1 MAYRLAEER
10 QGPAHKKAVAMSNLG
25 NTSAGFVIIALAF
38 SGCLQGQVVLQPSTR
53 SEPEKP
59 APYALGPDD
68 QLKIWAL
75 GVEEIADKPVRV
87 DPSGDIDLPLA
98 GKVHAGGLTVDQ
110 LKAKLIEAFA
120 KGVLRPEVSVEIV
133 EFGSQ
138 PVSIMGAVNQPGVHQ
153 LRGRKSLVEVLSLAN
168 GFRPDAGG
176 RVHISRQIQF
186 GEIPLRTAKLDSTG
200 QFQVADVSVKDLLSG
215 TRPAEN
221 ILIRPHDVI
230 TVPST
235 EFVYVIGEVHKPGE
249 VPIKDR
255 GTISVLQALSSAE
268 GFGPIPAPQ
277 NAKIVRIAEGTD
289 ERIEIPIDLK
299 KLLAGQGE
307 DIAMRPYD
315 ILVVPINGPKK
326 AAMRA
331 TEAAIQ
337 MATGVVIWRR
347 P

>member
-1 MAYRLAEER
+1 
-10 QGPAHKKAVAMSNLG
+10 
-25 NTSAGFVIIALAF
+25 
-38 SGCLQGQVVLQPSTR
+38 
-53 SEPEKP
+53 
-59 APYALGPDD
+59 
-68 QLKIWAL
+68 
-75 GVEEIADKPVRV
+75 
-87 DPSGDIDLPLA
+87 
-98 GKVHAGGLTVDQ
+98 
-110 LKAKLIEAFA
+110 
-120 KGVLRPEVSVEIV
+120 VEIV

-153 LRGRKSLVEVLSLAN
+153 LRGRKTLVEVLSLAN

-186 GEIPLRTAKLDSTG
+186 GEIPLRTAKLDATG

-230 TVPST
+230 TVPTT